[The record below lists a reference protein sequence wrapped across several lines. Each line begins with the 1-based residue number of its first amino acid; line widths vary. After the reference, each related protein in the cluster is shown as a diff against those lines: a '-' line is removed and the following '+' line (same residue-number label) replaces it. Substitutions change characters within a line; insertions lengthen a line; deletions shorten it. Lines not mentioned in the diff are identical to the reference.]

1 MNPIW
6 VAAIISF
13 LTGLFGYF
21 IARFWVRPIGLYRR
35 HKRRLALDLTAY
47 AAALDQSEIP
57 SRNNESLRSARKA
70 FDDLLGVF
78 HDELPHWYRLVLV
91 RRLESPLAASQPLLA
106 LSNIRNPEHAAKRLE
121 EVRKAMRME

>member
-6 VAAIISF
+6 VSAIVSF
-13 LTGLFGYF
+13 LAGLFGYF

-35 HKRRLALDLTAY
+35 HKRRLALDLADYATA
-47 AAALDQSEIP
+47 LGQSETP
-57 SRNNESLRSARKA
+57 SRSNESLRSARKA
-70 FDDLLGVF
+70 YDELLSVF

-106 LSNIRNPEHAAKRLE
+106 LANIRNPEHAATRLK
-121 EVRKAMRME
+121 EVRKALRLE